1 MIVDDYAKT
10 VLEITSNESLGIDDY
25 LVGLRYSIGVIGGG
39 KGHEAGIAITPA
51 EDVLGMPMARPILRP
66 EDLLERVSSMNI
78 IEKSLGI
85 ALLNAISQ
93 YILWDMEYIEDYHV
107 EQDKGLIDLVLE
119 AIKDHGGEKIVVVG
133 NMVPLVKKIRE
144 QNFEPIVLERNPAYR
159 GRQCLPDSSGYR
171 ALLNADIVIITGAT
185 LVNDTIDI
193 VLRLAEKA
201 HTKILAGPTAAVYPE
216 PFLKRGITHIAST
229 KIIDIRKAYDIIKH
243 GGGRWDLDEYLEDYI
258 VIIK

>member
-25 LVGLRYSIGVIGGG
+25 LAGLKYSIGIVGGG
-39 KGHEAGIAITPA
+39 KGHEAGIAIMPA
-51 EDVLGMPMARPILRP
+51 EDVLGMPMARPILKP
-66 EDLLERVSSMNI
+66 EDLLERVSSTNI

-93 YILWDMEYIEDYHV
+93 YILWDMGYIEDHHV

-119 AIKDHGGEKIVVVG
+119 TIKGCSGEKIVVVG
-133 NMVPLVKKIRE
+133 NMVPLVKRIRE
-144 QNFEPIVLERNPAYR
+144 HGFEPIVLERNPAYR
-159 GRQCLPDSSGYR
+159 GKWCLPDSSGYR
-171 ALLNADIVIITGAT
+171 ALLDADIVVITGAT

-193 VLRLAEKA
+193 VLSLAGKA

-216 PFLKRGITHIAST
+216 PFLEKGITHIAST
-229 KIIDIRKAYDIIKH
+229 KIIDIRKAYDTIKH

-258 VIIK
+258 ITMK